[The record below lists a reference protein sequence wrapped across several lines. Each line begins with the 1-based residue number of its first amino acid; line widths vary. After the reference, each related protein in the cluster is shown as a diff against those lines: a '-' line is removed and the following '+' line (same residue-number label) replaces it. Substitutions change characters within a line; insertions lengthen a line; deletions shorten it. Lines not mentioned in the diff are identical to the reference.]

1 MSPRHVNNSY
11 IPTSIA
17 TVNQNMSIHS
27 MADMRQRLPNEIGPI
42 TFRLK
47 MVQEPKRMLGIGD
60 KPNRGRIHPQPI
72 VQLELEKRFGQD
84 VTYPLLEFMSC
95 FVVAMLLHSYVIDQ
109 LKGRYYLL
117 CRAPLVVQFRNTT
130 DFTFNA
136 AVVDNTVS
144 RLWNAFR
151 ELRSRNTQ
159 GLPTTAISF
168 SPK

>member
-72 VQLELEKRFGQD
+72 VQLEPRMLHIPCWNLC
-84 VTYPLLEFMSC
+84 PLLWSQCCCTHM
-95 FVVAMLLHSYVIDQ
+95 
-109 LKGRYYLL
+109 
-117 CRAPLVVQFRNTT
+117 
-130 DFTFNA
+130 
-136 AVVDNTVS
+136 
-144 RLWNAFR
+144 
-151 ELRSRNTQ
+151 
-159 GLPTTAISF
+159 
-168 SPK
+168 